1 MAPPA
6 TPTPT
11 LEFLLFLLR
20 LVPLLLFSL
29 CFSNMLAILEVLAVT
44 SPAPP
49 TFTLSDL
56 AALAGI
62 I

>member
-1 MAPPA
+1 MAPA
-6 TPTPT
+6 PTPT

-29 CFSNMLAILEVLAVT
+29 CFSNMLAILEVFAT
-44 SPAPP
+44 SPVPP
-49 TFTLSDL
+49 TLTFSDL